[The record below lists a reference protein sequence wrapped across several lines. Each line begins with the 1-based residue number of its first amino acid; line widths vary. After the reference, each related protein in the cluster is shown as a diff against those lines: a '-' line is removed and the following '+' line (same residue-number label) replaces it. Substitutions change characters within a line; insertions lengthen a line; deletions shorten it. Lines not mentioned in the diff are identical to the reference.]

1 MRGTRFRIDT
11 IMSDKDFDQ
20 PSYIVLNVP
29 EPIAGAV
36 KALRRRFDP
45 ERAELP
51 VEVTVAG
58 SGGLGTIK
66 PGQDP
71 EVVYKLLDEIAL
83 DTSPIDV
90 RFGPMRRF
98 PNTTIFFLD
107 IEPDERIKYLQQR
120 LIDSDIEFEPSP
132 FPFEPHCTI
141 KLRGATYIKDVRNM
155 LSFKYQSAI
164 VTLNTLSVYN
174 HEEAIL
180 NPRLLHRANL
190 GKLET

>member
-1 MRGTRFRIDT
+1 
-11 IMSDKDFDQ
+11 MSEHDFDQ
-20 PSYIVLNVP
+20 SSYVVLNVP

-66 PGQDP
+66 PGQYP
-71 EVVYKLLDEIAL
+71 EKVYELLDQIAL
-83 DTSPIDV
+83 ETAPIDV

-107 IEPDERIKYLQQR
+107 IEPDERIKALQLK
-120 LIDSDIEFEPSP
+120 LIDSGIEFEPSR

-141 KLRGATYIKDVRNM
+141 KLRGAAYIKDVRNM
-155 LSFKYQSAI
+155 LSFKYQSQI
-164 VTLNTLSVYN
+164 VALNTISVYN
-174 HEEAIL
+174 HEEAVL

-190 GKLET
+190 GAQI

>member
-1 MRGTRFRIDT
+1 MLIFLKSDT
-11 IMSDKDFDQ
+11 KT
-20 PSYIVLNVP
+20 SYPFFFAKIAAPIP
-29 EPIAGAV
+29 EI
-36 KALRRRFDP
+36 
-45 ERAELP
+45 P
-51 VEVTVAG
+51 V
-58 SGGLGTIK
+58 
-66 PGQDP
+66 
-71 EVVYKLLDEIAL
+71 
-83 DTSPIDV
+83 
-90 RFGPMRRF
+90 